1 MIRNTRKD
9 SFDGKAIRAA
19 RKKMR
24 LSQVE
29 LAEGITTQATISLV
43 ENQNRIPN
51 ADVLLAILD
60 RLNLEI
66 SEFVS
71 GDFLTQKAKELLGK
85 VVLQMK
91 HDALAEFAEFE
102 KALSQNAPTI
112 QAYYILKATD
122 ASYNKK
128 DFAKVVYYANLAVDK
143 KTPSLGDFYSFYAY
157 RQMGTNYYLQGDLEL
172 AKENFK
178 LAYELE
184 PDLLT
189 ANELEFHGALQGRQY
204 YADFLIEQNELNK
217 AAQILEEGLLALRKR
232 VDLFWVPDLSE
243 ILASVEQKR
252 GNELSAKRHLHY
264 ARVAAYLSNR
274 QTAEE
279 HLLALDTVEF

>member
-1 MIRNTRKD
+1 
-9 SFDGKAIRAA
+9 
-19 RKKMR
+19 
-24 LSQVE
+24 
-29 LAEGITTQATISLV
+29 
-43 ENQNRIPN
+43 
-51 ADVLLAILD
+51 
-60 RLNLEI
+60 
-66 SEFVS
+66 
-71 GDFLTQKAKELLGK
+71 
-85 VVLQMK
+85 MK